1 MAIVFPLAYTFLED
15 IFHPLAFHPTLMPQQ
30 MTSQQASGGV
40 IVKDLGPPL
49 WRADIVSRWLTQR
62 EALKAIAAL
71 NSLQGSIGTFYIYST
86 LLKNPQA
93 DPRGTTLGASIV
105 KIKTVYFDGFDLKGL
120 PAGYVISVGDRLTIN
135 SLYHYYEVL
144 ETATADGSGNTNGF
158 FTQPKPLPGAAVDQ
172 VVALLHPIFL
182 AVMVPGSLKQ
192 EIQGRL
198 TKLSFTAQQ
207 VFS

>member
-1 MAIVFPLAYTFLED
+1 MAIVFPIAYTFLED
-15 IFHPLAFHPTLMPQQ
+15 IFHPLAFHPTLGFQQ
-30 MTSQQASGGV
+30 MTSQQASGGTV
-40 IVKDLGPPL
+40 VKDIGPPL
-49 WRADIVSRWLTQR
+49 WRAEITSRWLTQR

-71 NSLQGSIGTFYIYST
+71 NSLQGSIGTFYVYST
-86 LLKNPQA
+86 LLKNPQL

-135 SLYHYYEVL
+135 TLYHYYEVL

-158 FTQPKPLPGAAVDQ
+158 YTSPKPLPGAVVDQ
-172 VVALLHPIFL
+172 VISLLHPVFL
-182 AVMVPGSLKQ
+182 AVIVPGSLKQ
-192 EIQGRL
+192 EVQGPR
-198 TKLSFTAQQ
+198 TKLSFVAQQ